1 MAEQFIRDAVT
12 AGETPT
18 VRIMD
23 AIGKAAFRIEEL
35 ASEMTKAKDE
45 DTARWQALNEERKA
59 QAATLTELQ
68 GEYQKAKMAEE
79 NERVSAEVA
88 EMKASLAAMRAP
100 SKAGA
105 LSGGRVSGNRGY
117 QAGDFIG
124 SLVDMTSRDPE
135 VYSAAKARLSQITGY
150 DSATGKATT
159 GATDATGG
167 WIIPNAIVDEIITP
181 AAATSPYRQVMTVVA
196 GVTAP
201 SIDLPYRS
209 GRRAAA
215 TVIPFG
221 NLKTNTDLAYGGY
234 TAVVQTLAI
243 IHDISAQ
250 MLRQS
255 RGAAERDVMNELAAA
270 FAQGEANYIRNGTGS
285 GQPYGFLRALANSP
299 AEFTSSF
306 SPSATTLAG
315 SMAKAIATAA
325 GAVAARGGTPNGA
338 VLSASSYW
346 NMVSQGTDSAGF
358 FFAPANGPSAI
369 RPGTLMTAFGIP
381 VYPDATTDIEGTAGD
396 IDALVVAD
404 WSKFKLFLGQ
414 AYRVD
419 TSDVAGNR
427 FDYNLVGFRGE
438 MEMAFDARPAVF
450 AGYAQLVGD
459 IVP

>member
-45 DTARWQALNEERKA
+45 DTARWQSLNEERKA

-124 SLVDMTSRDPE
+124 SLIDMTSRDPE
-135 VYSAAKARLSQITGY
+135 VYAAAKARLSQITAH
-150 DSATGKATT
+150 DTNVAKAMTGVS
-159 GATDATGG
+159 DATGG
-167 WIIPNAIVDEIITP
+167 WIVPNAIVDEIITP
-181 AAATSPYRQVMTVVA
+181 AAAASPYRQVMTVIS

-201 SIDLPYRS
+201 AIDLPFRS
-209 GRRAAA
+209 DRRTAA

-221 NLKTNTDLAYGGY
+221 TEKTNYTLGYNGY
-234 TAVVQTLAI
+234 TASVYTLAAVM
-243 IHDISAQ
+243 DASNQ
-250 MLRQS
+250 LLRQS
-255 RGAAERDVMNELAAA
+255 RGAAERDILAELAAA
-270 FAQGEANYIRNGTGS
+270 FAQGEANYIREGTGS
-285 GQPYGFLRALANSP
+285 GQPYGFMTALTNSP
-299 AEFTSSF
+299 ATFTSSF
-306 SPSATTLAG
+306 TASATTLAG
-315 SMAKAIATAA
+315 SIAKAIATAA
-325 GAVAARGGTPNGA
+325 GAVAARGGVPNGA
-338 VLSASSYW
+338 LISASSYW
-346 NMVSQGTDSAGF
+346 TMVSQGTDTAGF

-369 RPGTLMTAFGIP
+369 RPGTLMTSFGLP
-381 VYPDATTDIEGTAGD
+381 VFPDATADINNTAAITDN
-396 IDALVVAD
+396 LVVAD

-419 TSDVAGNR
+419 TSDMAGTR
-427 FDYNLVGFRGE
+427 WDYNLTGFRGE
-438 MEMAFDARPAVF
+438 MELAFDARPAVY
-450 AGYAQLVGD
+450 AGYAQLVAD
-459 IVP
+459 IIP

>member
-124 SLVDMTSRDPE
+124 SLIDMTSRDPE
-135 VYSAAKARLSQITGY
+135 VYAAAKARLSQIT
-150 DSATGKATT
+150 SFESNVAKAAV
-159 GATDATGG
+159 GSSDATGG
-167 WIIPNAIVDEIITP
+167 WIIPNAIVDELITP
-181 AAATSPYRQVMTVVA
+181 AAAANIYRNAMTVVT

-201 SIDLPYRS
+201 AVDLPFRS
-209 GRRAAA
+209 ARRTAA

-221 NLKTNTDLAYGGY
+221 TEKTNVDLAYNGY
-234 TAVVQTLAI
+234 TATMYTLAK
-243 IHDISAQ
+243 IHDIGNQ
-250 MLRQS
+250 FLRQS
-255 RGAAERDVMNELAAA
+255 RGAAERDVLAELAAA
-270 FAQGEANYIRNGTGS
+270 FAQGEAYYIREGTGS
-285 GQPYGFLRALANSP
+285 GQPYGYMTALANSP
-299 AEFTSSF
+299 AAFTSSF
-306 SPSATTLAG
+306 SASATTLAG
-315 SMAKAIATAA
+315 SIANAIATAA
-325 GAVAARGGTPNGA
+325 GAVAARAGNPNGA

-346 NMVSQGTDSAGF
+346 TMVAQGTDSAGF

-369 RPGTLMTAFGIP
+369 RPGTLVTAFGIP
-381 VYPDATTDIEGTAGD
+381 VYPDATTDITGTASIVD
-396 IDALVVAD
+396 NLVVAD

-419 TSDVAGNR
+419 TSDMAGTR
-427 FDYNLVGFRGE
+427 WDYNVTGFRGE
-438 MEMAFDARPAVF
+438 MEMAFDARPAVY
-450 AGYAQLVGD
+450 AGYAQLVAD
-459 IVP
+459 IIP

>member
-124 SLVDMTSRDPE
+124 SLIDMASRDPE
-135 VYSAAKARLSQITGY
+135 VYSAAKARLQQIT
-150 DSATGKATT
+150 SFESNVAKAAT

-167 WIIPNAIVDEIITP
+167 WIIPNAIVDELIVP
-181 AAATSPYRQVMTVVA
+181 AAAASPYRQVMTVVT

-201 SIDLPYRS
+201 AIDLPFRS
-209 GRRAAA
+209 ARRTAAA
-215 TVIPFG
+215 VIPFG
-221 NLKTNTDLAYGGY
+221 TEKTNVDLAYNGY
-234 TAVVQTLAI
+234 TATMYTLAK
-243 IHDISAQ
+243 IHDIGNQ
-250 MLRQS
+250 FLRQS
-255 RGAAERDVMNELAAA
+255 RGAAERDVIAELAAA
-270 FAQGEANYIRNGTGS
+270 FAQGEADYIREGTGS
-285 GQPYGFLRALANSP
+285 SQPYGYMTALTNSP
-299 AEFTSSF
+299 ATFTSSF
-306 SPSATTLAG
+306 TASATTLAG
-315 SMAKAIATAA
+315 SIANAIATAA
-325 GAVAARGGTPNGA
+325 GAVAARGGNPNGA
-338 VLSASSYW
+338 VMSAAAYW
-346 NMVSQGTDSAGF
+346 TMVAQGTDTAGF
-358 FFAPANGPSAI
+358 FFAPANGPTGI
-369 RPGTLMTAFGIP
+369 RPGTLVTAFGLP
-381 VYPDATTDIEGTAGD
+381 VFPDATADIKGTAAITD
-396 IDALVVAD
+396 NLVVAD
-404 WSKFKLFLGQ
+404 WSKFKLFFGQ

-419 TSDVAGNR
+419 TSDMAGTR
-427 FDYNLVGFRGE
+427 WDYNVTGFRGE
-438 MEMAFDARPAVF
+438 MEMAFDARPAVY
-450 AGYAQLVGD
+450 AGYAQLVAD
-459 IVP
+459 IIP